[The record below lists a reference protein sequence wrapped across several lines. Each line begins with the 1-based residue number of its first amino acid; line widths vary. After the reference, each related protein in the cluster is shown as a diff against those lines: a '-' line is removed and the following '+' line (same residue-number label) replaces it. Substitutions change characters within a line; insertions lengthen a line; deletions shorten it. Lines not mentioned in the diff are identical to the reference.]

1 LQIIAIYINTHSMK
15 TFEEFVA
22 SREKID
28 PSTKSMAEHQ
38 WVQAYSAY
46 CSSRERLR
54 AGRQKARVKSG
65 SEEKSKSSSSQHSR
79 GMHRP
84 SSISDTALLKTRIRE
99 QSAYS
104 DLRVIIDV
112 LAWVAIAVIIVIALL
127 GIVAGFNFY
136 SSLSALVVGGLNV
149 LLVFVVKFLIQVV
162 IDIPDIALYRQV
174 YERAEQSS
182 VESGTELE

>member
-1 LQIIAIYINTHSMK
+1 MK

-28 PSTKSMAEHQ
+28 PSTKSMTEHQ

-54 AGRQKARVKSG
+54 EGRKKVRAKSSG
-65 SEEKSKSSSSQHSR
+65 SEERSKSGSRQHSR
-79 GMHRP
+79 GVHRP
-84 SSISDTALLKTRIRE
+84 SSVSDMALLKTRIRE
-99 QSAYS
+99 QSAYR
-104 DLRVIIDV
+104 DLRLIIDV

-127 GIVAGFNFY
+127 GIFAGFNFY
-136 SSLSALVVGGLNV
+136 SSLSALVAGGLNV
-149 LLVFVVKFLIQVV
+149 LLVFVVKFLIQVI

-174 YERAEQSS
+174 HQRAVLSS
-182 VESGTELE
+182 TEAESEVE

>member
-1 LQIIAIYINTHSMK
+1 MK

-28 PSTKSMAEHQ
+28 PSTKSMTEHQ

-54 AGRQKARVKSG
+54 EGRQKTRVKSG
-65 SEEKSKSSSSQHSR
+65 SEEKSKSSSRQHSR
-79 GMHRP
+79 GLHRP

-104 DLRVIIDV
+104 DLRLIIDV

-149 LLVFVVKFLIQVV
+149 LLVFVVKFLIQVI

-174 YERAEQSS
+174 HERAAQPAE
-182 VESGTELE
+182 ESD